1 MFRRRVA
8 LPGLR
13 RNFGGSMRR
22 NIAGGAIVAA
32 LISMTVLCAAEQAA
46 AQSVVID
53 SDDIGGVV
61 RGERARARRVG
72 NRGDAR
78 LPVRYVKIVVTDDQG
93 RYVVP
98 DLPKANY
105 DVWVRGYGLVDSAE
119 GGAEPGKQLNFTAV
133 AAPNEAEARQIL
145 SGHLLVLDDEI
156 PAADSSGAR
165 MRRRTEDH

>member
-32 LISMTVLCAAEQAA
+32 LISMTVPCAAQQAA

-61 RGERARARRVG
+61 RGPNGPEPGVWVIAETR
-72 NRGDAR
+72 D
-78 LPVRYVKIVVTDDQG
+78 LPVRYVKIVVT
-93 RYVVP
+93 
-98 DLPKANY
+98 
-105 DVWVRGYGLVDSAE
+105 
-119 GGAEPGKQLNFTAV
+119 
-133 AAPNEAEARQIL
+133 
-145 SGHLLVLDDEI
+145 
-156 PAADSSGAR
+156 
-165 MRRRTEDH
+165 